1 MMEIAL
7 YQVRTFL
14 EVMRTGSLTKAG
26 RNLGYSQSTVTAHIR
41 ALESQAGTALFQR
54 LPHGV
59 RPTPDGEIFH
69 DYATRLFGL
78 VNELSAALAGGREI
92 SGRVSVGASA
102 LTVDQ
107 ELTRL
112 ILECRYRYPKLDLD
126 PVGMDSARIPEEI
139 GASRLDMGLVISPPG
154 RKFPARANLCS
165 EDLRTVEV
173 MAVAGR
179 ELSDFL
185 DEDTTNVVGTYLE
198 EGPIRTVRILRVD
211 SGSDSSERLREV
223 IGQRYGMDSE
233 FLSVGSVRGA
243 LELMR
248 NGPCIAMLPRE
259 MVAREIE
266 SGEVG
271 ILREVPGERHVV
283 RMIWND
289 QAWLPPVL
297 AATLE
302 LARRV
307 APPLPVPA

>member
-1 MMEIAL
+1 MEIAL

-69 DYATRLFGL
+69 DYATRIFGL
-78 VNELSAALAGGREI
+78 VNELSVSVAGGREI
-92 SGRVSVGASA
+92 SGRVSVGACA

-112 ILECRYRYPKLDLD
+112 ILECRYRYPKLELR

-139 GASRLDMGLVISPPG
+139 GAGHLDMGLVISPPD
-154 RKFPARANLCS
+154 RKFHTQASLYS
-165 EDLRTVEV
+165 EDLRPVEV
-173 MAVAGR
+173 IAVAGR
-179 ELSDFL
+179 ELSDSL
-185 DEDTTNVVGTYLE
+185 DKDTDNAPGRSRGDVLR
-198 EGPIRTVRILRVD
+198 RTARILRVD
-211 SGSDSSERLREV
+211 SESGSSERLREV
-223 IGQRYGMDSE
+223 IGQRYGADSE
-233 FLSVGSVRGA
+233 FMSVGSVRGA

-266 SGEVG
+266 NGEVG

-307 APPLPVPA
+307 APPAPVPS

>member
-1 MMEIAL
+1 MEIAL

-14 EVMRTGSLTKAG
+14 EVVRTGSLTKAG

-41 ALESQAGTALFQR
+41 ALEAQAGTALFQR

-59 RPTPDGEIFH
+59 RPTPDGETFH
-69 DYATRLFGL
+69 DYATRIFGL
-78 VNELSAALAGGREI
+78 VNELSVSLAGGREI
-92 SGRVSVGASA
+92 SGRISVGASA

-112 ILECRYRYPKLDLD
+112 ILECRYRYPKLELC
-126 PVGMDSARIPEEI
+126 PVGMDSARISEEI
-139 GASRLDMGLVISPPG
+139 GASRLDMGLVLSSADQ
-154 RKFPARANLCS
+154 KFPRQAGLHS
-165 EDLRTVEV
+165 EDLRTVEL

-179 ELSDFL
+179 ELSDSL
-185 DEDTTNVVGTYLE
+185 DEGAVSVSRRPHGE
-198 EGPIRTVRILRVD
+198 APGKTVRILRVD
-211 SGSDSSERLREV
+211 SGSGSPERLREA
-223 IGQRYGMDSE
+223 IRQRYGIESE
-233 FLSVGSVRGA
+233 FLPVGSVRGA

-248 NGPCIAMLPRE
+248 TGPCIAMLPRE

-271 ILREVPGERHVV
+271 ILRDVPGERHVV
-283 RMIWND
+283 RMIWNGRS
-289 QAWLPPVL
+289 WLPPVL

-307 APPLPVPA
+307 ALPVPVPA